1 MLPKISTVCIFV
13 VLTCFAMTLQAE
25 QKNLRHFVSGSYQD
39 LLAGKDKRP
48 LVLTIWS
55 TTCST
60 CMQKMPLL
68 KQLYENRSDIH
79 FVMLSTDDVSASNQV
94 TSVLKKHQLT
104 DVESWVFAEKN
115 AQKLRYE
122 IDPTWFGELPR
133 TYFFSKSNERVGI
146 SGAISQQNY
155 EAIFKKM
162 LN

>member
-1 MLPKISTVCIFV
+1 MLSKIYTVCIFV

-25 QKNLRHFVSGSYQD
+25 QKKLKHFVSGSYQD

-68 KQLYENRSDIH
+68 KQLYKNRSDIH
-79 FVMLSTDDVSASNQV
+79 FVMLSTDDVSTSNLV
-94 TSVLKKHQLT
+94 ASVLQKNELAG
-104 DVESWVFAEKN
+104 VENWVFADKN

-122 IDPTWFGELPR
+122 IDPTWYGELPR
-133 TYFFSKSNERVGI
+133 TYFFNKNDERVGI
-146 SGAISQQNY
+146 SGAISQQDY
-155 EAIFKKM
+155 ETIFKKM